1 MLISMPSLCVG
12 FNHLQWRTH
21 IQDIPCMPCP
31 FGSSSPAPSV
41 TGAPLSSVGAP
52 PVDSGALLVDGEAPL
67 SSIGAPLV
75 IVAPS

>member
-1 MLISMPSLCVG
+1 
-12 FNHLQWRTH
+12 
-21 IQDIPCMPCP
+21 MPCP